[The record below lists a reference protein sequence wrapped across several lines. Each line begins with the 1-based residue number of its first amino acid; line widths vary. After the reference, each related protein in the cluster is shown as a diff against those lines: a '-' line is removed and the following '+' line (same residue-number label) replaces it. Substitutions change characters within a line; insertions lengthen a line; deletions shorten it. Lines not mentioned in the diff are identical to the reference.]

1 MCPLL
6 FKNKGR
12 NEFNIIKFHKR
23 KIFDKPTLFLTFS
36 AFSLPSYVLSCRPAK
51 LSKLISAKAR
61 MSAICKI
68 LRNKSMTRRYVGIII
83 MILLAAK
90 KIYSLF

>member
-1 MCPLL
+1 MRLLL
-6 FKNKGR
+6 FKSKGAD
-12 NEFNIIKFHKR
+12 EFNIIKFHKR
-23 KIFDKPTLFLTFS
+23 KIFDKPILSLTFP
-36 AFSLPSYVLSCRPAK
+36 AFSLPSYVLSYRPAN
-51 LSKLISAKAR
+51 LSKLISEKAR
-61 MSAICKI
+61 MHAICKH